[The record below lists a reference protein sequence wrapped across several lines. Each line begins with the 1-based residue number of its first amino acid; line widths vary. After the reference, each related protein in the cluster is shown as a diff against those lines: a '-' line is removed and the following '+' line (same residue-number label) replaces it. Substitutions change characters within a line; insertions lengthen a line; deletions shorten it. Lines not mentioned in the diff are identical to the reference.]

1 MTMEEAGLLLR
12 EARVPVG
19 ARATRTVD
27 ILVSTQGRILEI
39 GPRLHA
45 GSVETV
51 DLGGCLAVPGLVDMH
66 QHLDKSST
74 LAQAPNPDGTLLGAI
89 GAFRAYAEHLEADD
103 IIARAQVTLD
113 RCIAMGASAIRAH
126 TNVDY
131 EMQLRG
137 VDALT
142 RLREANRDRVDVQ
155 VVAFITSS
163 AARGDP
169 DKARAWLEDALAAG
183 ADCIGGVPNLAPD
196 PRRYID
202 MLLDV
207 AEKHGRMVDL
217 HIDETLDS
225 EARWFDYLVEGTR
238 RRSLG
243 GRVVAS
249 HVCALSAR
257 PDDDARRAI
266 EAAAE
271 AGVGVCTLP
280 AANLFLQ
287 GRGSGHCVPR
297 GLTRVNELLA
307 AGVTVATASDNIQ
320 DAFVPVGAGD
330 PLEIAR
336 WTILAAHLLEDAA
349 ARAFDMV
356 TAAPARLMGLGEQ
369 YGLRCGAAANL
380 LLTRCENV
388 EDLVAGGALVRTVL
402 HEGRVVAGSFD
413 AIRPAGRP

>member
-1 MTMEEAGLLLR
+1 MSMDEAGLLLR
-12 EARVPVG
+12 HVRVPAG
-19 ARATRTVD
+19 PRATRPAD
-27 ILVSTQGRILEI
+27 ILISAQGRILEI
-39 GPRLHA
+39 GPGLRVP
-45 GSVETV
+45 GVETV
-51 DLGGCLAVPGLVDMH
+51 DLAGCLAVPGLVDMH

-89 GAFRAYAEHLEADD
+89 GAFRTYAERLQADD
-103 IIARAQVTLD
+103 IIERAQVTLD
-113 RCIAMGASAIRAH
+113 RCVAMGAGAIRAH

-131 EMQLRG
+131 EMGLRG
-137 VDALT
+137 VDALV
-142 RLREANRDRVDVQ
+142 RLREANRHRVDVQ
-155 VVAFITSS
+155 IVAFMTSS

-169 DKARAWLEDALAAG
+169 DRARVSLEEALAAG
-183 ADCIGGVPNLAPD
+183 ADCIGGTPNLAPD
-196 PRRYID
+196 PRRYLD
-202 MLLDV
+202 MLLDT
-207 AEKHGRMVDL
+207 AEKHGRLVDV
-217 HIDETLDS
+217 HIDETLDP
-225 EARWFDYLVEGTR
+225 EARWFDYLVEGAR

-257 PDDDARRAI
+257 PDDEARRAI

-287 GRGSGHCVPR
+287 GRGSGHRVPR
-297 GLTRVNELLA
+297 GLTRVTELLD

-349 ARAFDMV
+349 GRAFDMV
-356 TAAPARLMGLGEQ
+356 TAAPARLMGLDGQ

-380 LLTRCENV
+380 LLTRCEHV
-388 EDLVAGGALVRTVL
+388 EDLVAGGALARTVL
-402 HEGRVVAGSFD
+402 HQGRVVAGSFD
-413 AIRPAGRP
+413 AMRPAGHA